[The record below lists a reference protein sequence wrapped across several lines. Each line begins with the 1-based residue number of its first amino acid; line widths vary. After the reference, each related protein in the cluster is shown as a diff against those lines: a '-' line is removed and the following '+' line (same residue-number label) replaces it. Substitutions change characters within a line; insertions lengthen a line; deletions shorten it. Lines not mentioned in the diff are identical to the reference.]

1 MSREPVIRIESD
13 IIVDITFFVWY
24 YYYTENEQKGLLD
37 LLKKRMNQKIVSD
50 FIFFHDKRYIALLSG
65 NLAKRSRRR

>member
-1 MSREPVIRIESD
+1 MGKVNTAEILKTMLFLKINRAIKMASTPANVMSREPVIRIESD

-37 LLKKRMNQKIVSD
+37 L
-50 FIFFHDKRYIALLSG
+50 
-65 NLAKRSRRR
+65 